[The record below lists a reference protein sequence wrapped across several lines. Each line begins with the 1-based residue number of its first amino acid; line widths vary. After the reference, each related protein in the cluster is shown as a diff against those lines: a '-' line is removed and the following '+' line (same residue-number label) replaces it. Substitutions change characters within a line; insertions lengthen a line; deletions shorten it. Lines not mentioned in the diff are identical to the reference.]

1 MAVIGL
7 RCAACGT
14 GVPIATALPWRCPR
28 ERGDRHHVLLIED
41 DGGVFESDETA
52 GNPFIRYRTQM
63 AWWSFGRSRGLAD
76 DELVGLASDLD
87 ELIAAVDGIGFT
99 STPLERAD
107 DLSSAL
113 DFVSHGGVWIKDETG
128 DVAGS
133 QKARHLFSIL
143 LHLFVAERLRLVPW
157 SAQDER
163 PNLAIASC
171 GNAAIAAAT
180 LARAVEW
187 PIEVFIPE
195 WADGG
200 VVDTLAELGAQIT
213 RCRRLDSDPP
223 GDPTLIRFR
232 SAVDQGAIPFSVQ
245 GPENALCLD
254 GGRSIGWE
262 MAEQLRASGITSL
275 DALFVQVGGGAFAAS
290 VSRGLSEAGCFAP
303 LHAVQ
308 TAGCAPLARAWSSA
322 QFDEQAASQWVR
334 HMWPWESVPRS
345 LADGILDDETYDWVA
360 DVDQLRRTSGRVVV
374 VDEDE
379 VQAAAEI
386 GPALTGIDASPT
398 GTAGLAGLL
407 HERSQ
412 FDDAARIAV
421 IFSGIR
427 RD

>member
-1 MAVIGL
+1 
-7 RCAACGT
+7 
-14 GVPIATALPWRCPR
+14 
-28 ERGDRHHVLLIED
+28 
-41 DGGVFESDETA
+41 
-52 GNPFIRYRTQM
+52 
-63 AWWSFGRSRGLAD
+63 LAD

-87 ELIAAVDGIGFT
+87 ELIAAVDGVGFT

-107 DLSSAL
+107 ELSSAL
-113 DFVSHGGVWIKDETG
+113 NFVSHGGVWIKDETG

-157 SAQDER
+157 SSENER

-171 GNAAIAAAT
+171 GNAAIAAST

-195 WADGG
+195 WADGA
-200 VVDTLAELGAQIT
+200 VVDTLSELGAQIT
-213 RCRRLDSDPP
+213 RCRRSDSGSP

-232 SAVDQGAIPFSVQ
+232 SAVNQGAIPFSVQ

-262 MAEQLRASGITSL
+262 MAEQLRTTGISSL
-275 DALFVQVGGGAFAAS
+275 DAVFVQVGGGAFAAS
-290 VSRGLSEAGCFAP
+290 VSRGLSEAGCPAP
-303 LHAVQ
+303 FYAVQ

-322 QFDEQAASQWVR
+322 QFDERAASQWTL
-334 HMWPWESVPRS
+334 HMWPWESEPRS

-360 DVDQLRRTSGRVVV
+360 DIDQLRRTLGAVVV
-374 VDEDE
+374 VDENE
-379 VQAAAEI
+379 VRAAAEI
-386 GPALTGIDASPT
+386 GPSLTGIDASPT

-407 HERSQ
+407 HSRGQ
-412 FDDAARIAV
+412 FDDAARVAV